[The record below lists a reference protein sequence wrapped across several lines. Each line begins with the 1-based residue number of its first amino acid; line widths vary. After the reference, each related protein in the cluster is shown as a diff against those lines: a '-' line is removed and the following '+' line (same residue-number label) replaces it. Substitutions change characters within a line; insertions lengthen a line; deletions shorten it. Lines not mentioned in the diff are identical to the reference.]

1 MGDGA
6 EPIEDDECLYRRVR
20 LDYYDPKQAD
30 EPSPLAFHPRD
41 YDQTGISVF
50 RAKYTTPELVAQN
63 DRGKRYYVAVLRAGD
78 LRAHGIHV
86 VPRPEGHPS
95 GHAEIP
101 ELTYENRRTDAA
113 EEAKQLLARKL
124 CLRIIGPLP

>member
-1 MGDGA
+1 MGDGV
-6 EPIEDDECLYRRVR
+6 EPIEDDECLYRRVS
-20 LDYYDPKQAD
+20 LDYYDPDQAD
-30 EPSPLAFHPRD
+30 EPSPLAFHPRA

-50 RAKYTTPELVAQN
+50 RAKYTTPELVVQN

-78 LRAHGIHV
+78 LRAHGIQV
-86 VPRPEGHPS
+86 VPCAEGHPS

-101 ELTYENRRTDAA
+101 GLTYENRRTDAA